1 MDYLMQDS
9 LNSNDDINL
18 WELFITAW
26 AYKFL
31 IASTC
36 VLGIFF
42 GGYYSLNADKKYK
55 SSAIFLLDQS
65 DTSGKFSLG
74 SDFSGVAKMMG
85 IGTNSSKE
93 FSTDQIYGRIFIEKL
108 DAKLNF
114 QGDKYFNTYNPNYID
129 PVWKS
134 RIKRAVGWQQSSTDT
149 QEIIWQGIV
158 SKFSKNITLEETP
171 NGSSKIVVKHVNANR
186 AAEIANTIMNE
197 VINSNKMIK
206 DTKQDQQLTYL
217 SNTLAKA
224 LNDLEDSQ
232 SRLKN
237 FTLKNSALPL
247 ESFAAGS
254 LQLDTLR
261 EQLTRTTDLQEA
273 ANALLLMLENSTI
286 DQANYLALRQE
297 FPIVDQVEFRRV
309 LGQNEI
315 ISSWDWPEAQSVEA
329 VIDTLSERKSRLMS
343 QINASQKDAERSIL
357 ALEAFAKLEREA
369 KISEATYTVLIEQV
383 KAQSMLSGYRPDNSL
398 VYEYAYPSV
407 YTSEPNRNQILV
419 IGAVLGLIIG
429 IALSFVLSFF
439 RGVYYSKSSLITG
452 AQAQFN
458 TNIRTLKPLRN
469 KSLNDINKMLVNKS
483 LTVLRDL
490 AIEIH
495 KNAVS
500 QVIITSSN
508 AKMTSSDVARALA
521 VYMQSDIVKIAIINF
536 ASHNKKLDI
545 DNKISTVGS
554 FVVSESTDHISVLK
568 LGENVSEMDFVSKRN
583 FTDDIKSL
591 NSTFDLIFLCADNAN
606 AISLLSAVE
615 KQKVFHITLMKI
627 KKTKSKTLARMRLLL
642 PIQGLIYD

>member
-9 LNSNDDINL
+9 LNSNDDINV

-26 AYKFL
+26 AYKFF

-36 VLGIFF
+36 ALGIFF
-42 GGYYSLNADKKYK
+42 GGYYALNADKIYK

-65 DTSGKFSLG
+65 DTGGKYSLG
-74 SDFSGVAKMMG
+74 NDFAGMAKL
-85 IGTNSSKE
+85 IGLGANSSKE

-108 DAKLNF
+108 DGKLNF

-129 PVWKS
+129 SIWKS
-134 RIKRAVGWQQSSTDT
+134 RIKRAIGWQKSSTDT
-149 QEIIWQGIV
+149 QEIIWQGII
-158 SKFSKNITLEETP
+158 SKYSKNITLEETP

-197 VINSNKMIK
+197 IINSNKMIK

-237 FTLKNSALPL
+237 FALKNSALPL

-261 EQLTRTTDLQEA
+261 EQLNRATDLREA
-273 ANALLLMLENSTI
+273 AKALLLMLENSTI
-286 DQANYLALRQE
+286 DQANYFALRQE

-315 ISSWDWPEAQSVEA
+315 ISSWDWPEVQSVEA

-343 QINASQKDAERSIL
+343 QINASQKDAERSRL

-369 KISEATYTVLIEQV
+369 KVSEATYTVLIEQV

-407 YTSEPNRNQILV
+407 YTSEPNRNRILS
-419 IGAVLGLIIG
+419 IGAVLGLIVG

-439 RGVYYSKSSLITG
+439 RDVYYSKSSLITG

-458 TNIRTLKPLRN
+458 TNIRTLRPLRN
-469 KSLNDINKMLVNKS
+469 KSLNDINKMLVNNS

-536 ASHNKKLDI
+536 SSHNKKLDI

-554 FVVSESTDHISVLK
+554 FVISESTDHVSVLK
-568 LGENVSEMDFVSKRN
+568 LGKNVSEMDLVSKRN
-583 FTDDIKSL
+583 FMDDIKSL